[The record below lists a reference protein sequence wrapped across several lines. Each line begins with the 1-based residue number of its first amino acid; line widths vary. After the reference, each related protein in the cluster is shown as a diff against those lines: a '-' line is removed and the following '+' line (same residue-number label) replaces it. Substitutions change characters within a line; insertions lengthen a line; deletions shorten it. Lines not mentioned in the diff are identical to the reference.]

1 MLCLSCVVRVGLL
14 DLNRDKDSSA
24 RLLSEAIEGRRVDFF
39 QTDYADSCSSIF
51 ESLLFAFCSSNRT

>member
-1 MLCLSCVVRVGLL
+1 MLSLSCVVCVGLL
-14 DLNRDKDSSA
+14 DLNRDKDSSV
-24 RLLSEAIEGRRVDFF
+24 RLRDFF